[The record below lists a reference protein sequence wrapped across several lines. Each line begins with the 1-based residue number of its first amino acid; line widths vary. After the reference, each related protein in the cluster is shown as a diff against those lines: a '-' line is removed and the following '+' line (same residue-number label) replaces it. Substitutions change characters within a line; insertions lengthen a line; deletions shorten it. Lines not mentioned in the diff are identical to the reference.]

1 MANIY
6 NKSQNETFLPFEF
19 EKESDF
25 EKVVVELSEQIFGS
39 ESIYLDIKKKV
50 RGGDITTIPDGY
62 VLDLAD
68 PMNPSLYVIENEIV
82 SHDPFKHIGI
92 QLLKFATSFD
102 DGKQVIRNFLMEE
115 ISKNSTYLKK
125 LENACSNSQHR
136 NIDNFLDVAVFK
148 KFKAIVVIDEARPEL
163 HNVIEKINADISVIE
178 LKTFINS
185 NKELIHLY
193 DTIYDENEDEIPK
206 NKNIKSYSAED
217 SAKRRARRAK
227 CDTIV
232 VPAREEGFN
241 EVFIGQNKWHAIRI
255 GAAMKDKIKY
265 IAAYQR
271 SPISSIT
278 YIAKVKD
285 IRPYQNTNKYEVIF
299 DGTAQ
304 KIGPIKTKDSK
315 MAPQC
320 PVYVEHS
327 KLQTA
332 TSVDELL
339 EY

>member
-1 MANIY
+1 MSNLF
-6 NKSQNETFLPFEF
+6 NKTSKETFLPFEF
-19 EKESDF
+19 DKESDF
-25 EKVVVELSEQIFGS
+25 EKIVVELSEQIFGE
-39 ESIYLDIKKKV
+39 ESIYLNIKKKV

-68 PMNPSLYVIENEIV
+68 PMNPSLYIIENEIV

-115 ISKNSTYLKK
+115 ISKNDLYLKK

-136 NIDNFLDVAVFK
+136 NIDNFLDIAVFK

-163 HNVIEKINADISVIE
+163 HNVLEKINADISVIE

-185 NKELIHLY
+185 KNEFIHLY
-193 DTIYDENEDEIPK
+193 DTVYDENEDEVSK
-206 NKNIKSYSAED
+206 NKDLKTYSAED
-217 SAKRRARRAK
+217 LVKKRARRAK

-241 EVFIGQNKWHAIRI
+241 DVFLGQNKWYAIRI

-265 IAAYQR
+265 IAAYQK

-299 DGTAQ
+299 DGAAQ
-304 KIGPIKTKDSK
+304 KIGPIKLKDSK
-315 MAPQC
+315 MSPQC
-320 PVYVEHS
+320 PVYVEYS
-327 KLQTA
+327 KLQSA
-332 TSVDELL
+332 SSIDELL